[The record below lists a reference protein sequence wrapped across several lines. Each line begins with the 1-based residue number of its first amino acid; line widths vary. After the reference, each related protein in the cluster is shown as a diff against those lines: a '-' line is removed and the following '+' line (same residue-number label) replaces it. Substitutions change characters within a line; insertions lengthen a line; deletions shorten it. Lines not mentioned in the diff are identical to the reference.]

1 MKVPPHNKTLVVVT
15 GNVSKANEISAITGW
30 QAMAVDVKIPE
41 IQSMDIEE
49 VAREKAI
56 AAHRQLNKPV
66 VVDDTGM
73 FIESLGGLPGP
84 LVSWFLDAIGPAG
97 VLRIV
102 GNAENR
108 RARVATCIAYAD
120 MSTVK
125 TFVGSVDGEL
135 STELRGE
142 NGFGYDPIF
151 IPKGGNKTYAEMT
164 SAEKNAI
171 SMRKL
176 ALEKFREYLSI
187 LDSVDLD

>member
-1 MKVPPHNKTLVVVT
+1 MKVPPLNKTLIVVT
-15 GNVSKANEISAITGW
+15 GNVSKANEITAITGW
-30 QAMAVDVKIPE
+30 QATAVDVKIPE
-41 IQSMDIEE
+41 IQSLDIEE
-49 VAREKAI
+49 VAREKAL

-73 FIESLGGLPGP
+73 FIEALGGLPGP
-84 LVSWFLDAIGPAG
+84 LVSWFLDSLGPAG
-97 VLRIV
+97 LLHLVRD
-102 GNAENR
+102 AENR
-108 RARVATCIAYAD
+108 SARVATCIAYAD

-125 TFVGSVDGEL
+125 TFVGTVEGEL
-135 STELRGE
+135 STELRGD

-151 IPKGGNKTYAEMT
+151 IPKGSKKTYAEMT